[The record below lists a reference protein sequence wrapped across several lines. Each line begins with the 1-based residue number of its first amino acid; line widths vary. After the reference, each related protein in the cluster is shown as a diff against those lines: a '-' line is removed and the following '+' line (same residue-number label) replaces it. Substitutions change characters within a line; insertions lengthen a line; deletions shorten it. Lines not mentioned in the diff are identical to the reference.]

1 MRSSAT
7 SPQSPLSP
15 AQHLSES
22 TPTSFTWPHGG
33 ASTTRHQGK
42 RLSPVAQSCPTLCNP
57 MDCSPPGLPVNHQLP
72 EPTQTHVHRV
82 GDAIQPS
89 HPLSSPSPAFNLS
102 RIRVFSSESAL
113 HIRRPK
119 HWSTRTWMQFINVL
133 TRSPRTPALTTRPQ
147 ISGSPRTLQPH

>member
-1 MRSSAT
+1 MHWTKMNWKKKWKIGRLAFLFWETCIITDCVGIRRFSSVQFI
-7 SPQSPLSP
+7 S
-15 AQHLSES
+15 
-22 TPTSFTWPHGG
+22 
-33 ASTTRHQGK
+33 
-42 RLSPVAQSCPTLCNP
+42 VAQLCLTLWDST
-57 MDCSPPGLPVNHQLP
+57 DCSMPGFPIHHQLP
-72 EPTQTHVHRV
+72 ELAQTHVHRV